1 LNDKS
6 GAWSIGARVA
16 VGRASL
22 GALVLFAIV
31 GCFVAPARAAP
42 PPELG
47 EIKGKLVWVDF
58 WASWCAPCRRS
69 FPWLNEI
76 QARYGRQGLE
86 VIGVNLDNERSA
98 ADKFLKDVP
107 ARFTLRFDPAG
118 KLAEKFDV
126 QAMPSSFLL
135 DSSGNVLASHAGFR
149 LADSAKYESEIR
161 NALAGGK

>member
-1 LNDKS
+1 LDNKNRS
-6 GAWSIGARVA
+6 ARRIRRVGIGRLLLVAALSGGAGAWV
-16 VGRASL
+16 V
-22 GALVLFAIV
+22 
-31 GCFVAPARAAP
+31 PANAAP

-69 FPWLNEI
+69 FPWLNDI
-76 QARYGRQGLE
+76 QARYGKQGLE
-86 VIGVNLDNERSA
+86 VIGVNLDDERGA
-98 ADKFLKDVP
+98 ADKFLKEVP

-135 DSSGNVLASHAGFR
+135 DASGNVLASHAGFR
-149 LADSAKYESEIR
+149 LADAAKYESEIK

>member
-1 LNDKS
+1 LDKKN
-6 GAWSIGARVA
+6 RCRRR
-16 VGRASL
+16 VGR
-22 GALVLFAIV
+22 GIGRVLFVAATLLGSASGLI
-31 GCFVAPARAAP
+31 APASAAP

-76 QARYGRQGLE
+76 QARYGKQGLE

-98 ADKFLKDVP
+98 ANKFLKDVP

-126 QAMPSSFLL
+126 KAMPSSFLL
-135 DSSGNVLASHAGFR
+135 DASGNVLASHAGFR
-149 LADSAKYESEIR
+149 LADSAKYESEIKT
-161 NALAGGK
+161 ALAGGK